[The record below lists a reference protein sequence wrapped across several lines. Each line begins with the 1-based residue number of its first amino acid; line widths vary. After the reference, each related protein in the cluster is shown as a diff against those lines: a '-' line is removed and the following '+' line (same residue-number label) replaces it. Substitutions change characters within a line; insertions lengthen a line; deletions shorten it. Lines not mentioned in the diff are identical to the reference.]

1 MIDIYLR
8 SQSKVSSESKNVN
21 EPSIDLNSESVLTV
35 SKIVEQKE
43 VFEKRYKFRKD
54 QLGSSFE
61 ESTIKTEEV
70 RETVKY
76 SPAAA
81 HEMLNAIVEKNAGA
95 DPKSKVRVLPGDTLR
110 KLTSKSLIAVGS
122 SFISMSV
129 LKYIAHFNKAPML
142 NSIIK
147 ASIRMSGI
155 SLIQLITFLCL
166 IIPSFVIAKPSD
178 EENSSRDISHFIL
191 IWKVMVRYYNSVS
204 HKT

>member
-1 MIDIYLR
+1 MTILIR
-8 SQSKVSSESKNVN
+8 SQSKASSDSKNVN

-54 QLGSSFE
+54 QMGSSFE

-70 RETVKY
+70 REVVKY

-110 KLTSKSLIAVGS
+110 KLTSKSLIAVGNA
-122 SFISMSV
+122 I
-129 LKYIAHFNKAPML
+129 LT
-142 NSIIK
+142 
-147 ASIRMSGI
+147 
-155 SLIQLITFLCL
+155 LITY
-166 IIPSFVIAKPSD
+166 
-178 EENSSRDISHFIL
+178 NIL
-191 IWKVMVRYYNSVS
+191 YFNHI
-204 HKT
+204 